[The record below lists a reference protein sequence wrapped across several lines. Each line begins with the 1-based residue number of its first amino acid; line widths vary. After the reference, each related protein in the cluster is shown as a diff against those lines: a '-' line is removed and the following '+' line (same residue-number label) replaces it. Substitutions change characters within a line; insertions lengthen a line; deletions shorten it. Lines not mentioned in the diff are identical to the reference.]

1 MKIIFDFDHTLFS
14 AKKLYL
20 AWVKSFKEIGI
31 KEELFQKVFN
41 DSKGGGELFDK
52 DKIFNSL
59 IEDKPEISYELLEEK
74 WVKSYN
80 GSEEFLY
87 ADVLPFLERFKEEY
101 DFYILSYGRDEI
113 QRYKIK
119 RVNIEHFFKE
129 IYITRD
135 IDKVSVLDKFLD
147 EKEKVVFVDDNPEV
161 LSKVKKKFP
170 DVTTV
175 RINRGEGKHKDW
187 SDNPEV
193 DFSIKSLEELEKM
206 LLTEL

>member
-20 AWVKSFKEIGI
+20 AWVKSFEEIGI

-52 DKIFNSL
+52 DKIFDSL
-59 IEDKPEISYELLEEK
+59 IKDKPEISYELLEEK
-74 WVKSYN
+74 WAKSYN
-80 GSEEFLY
+80 ESEEFLY
-87 ADVLPFLERFKEEY
+87 ADVLPFLERFKEEH

-113 QRYKIK
+113 QKYKIK
-119 RVNIEHFFKE
+119 RVNIEHFFEE

-170 DVTTV
+170 NVIAV
-175 RINRGEGKHKDW
+175 RINRGEGKHEDW